1 MKSSGSS
8 SSNASLLILLR
19 EYFPTYSL
27 DTSINHYCRDLLAKY
42 YTTIVQILLTRLQN
56 SKTDTFAL
64 RFVRF
69 YHFVC
74 AKDDKGLG
82 TDFFIN
88 VTEQIQSGYVCI
100 QFNWSQPH
108 ILF

>member
-1 MKSSGSS
+1 MKSSDLSS
-8 SSNASLLILLR
+8 SSASLPILLR
-19 EYFPTYSL
+19 EHFHTYL
-27 DTSINHYCRDLLAKY
+27 LYTLIDHYCRDLLEKY
-42 YTTIVQILLTRLQN
+42 YATILQILLTRLQS

-82 TDFFIN
+82 ADFFIN
-88 VTEQIQSGYVCI
+88 VTEQVQSGYGRI
-100 QFNWSQPH
+100 QYN
-108 ILF
+108 